1 MNTAL
6 KKRAAA
12 GLLSILTALALVLPA
27 AAHHGGGRHGCR
39 TAAQIPACTVENCAI
54 EGRHF
59 HNGVTYCGTYHAN
72 GVCTAGCYSQGVNLK
87 VAACA
92 VEGCTLTGRHL
103 HDGVT
108 YCGTSHADGC
118 CTAACYASNA
128 QTVPACTVEGCTL
141 TGRHVHD
148 GETYCGAHHAGGF
161 CTTGC
166 YGAHTSGGHWGHC

>member
-39 TAAQIPACTVENCAI
+39 TAAQIPACTVEGCAI
-54 EGRHF
+54 AGRHL
-59 HNGVTYCGTYHAN
+59 HNGVTYCGTHHAD
-72 GVCTAGCYSQGVNLK
+72 GVCTAGCYHQGS
-87 VAACA
+87 
-92 VEGCTLTGRHL
+92 G
-103 HDGVT
+103 
-108 YCGTSHADGC
+108 
-118 CTAACYASNA
+118 
-128 QTVPACTVEGCTL
+128 QWVPACTVEGCTL

>member
-87 VAACA
+87 VAAC
-92 VEGCTLTGRHL
+92 
-103 HDGVT
+103 
-108 YCGTSHADGC
+108 
-118 CTAACYASNA
+118 
-128 QTVPACTVEGCTL
+128 TVGGCTL

>member
-1 MNTAL
+1 MNTAR
-6 KKRAAA
+6 KRRAAA

-27 AAHHGGGRHGCR
+27 AAHHEGGRHGCR

-59 HNGVTYCGTYHAN
+59 HNGVTYCGT
-72 GVCTAGCYSQGVNLK
+72 
-87 VAACA
+87 
-92 VEGCTLTGRHL
+92 
-103 HDGVT
+103 
-108 YCGTSHADGC
+108 SHADGC

-128 QTVPACTVEGCTL
+128 QTVTACTVEGCAIAGRHLHDGVTYCGTYHADGVCTAGCYHQGSGQWVPACTVEGCTL

-161 CTTGC
+161 CTTDC
-166 YGAHTSGGHWGHC
+166 YGAHTSGGHRGHC